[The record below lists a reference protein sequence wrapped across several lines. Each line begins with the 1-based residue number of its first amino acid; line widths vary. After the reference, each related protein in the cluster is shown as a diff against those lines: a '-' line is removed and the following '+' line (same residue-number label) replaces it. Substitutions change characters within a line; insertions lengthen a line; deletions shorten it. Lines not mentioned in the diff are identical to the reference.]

1 MNPFTESTLH
11 RMRKWNLKILEGN
24 EQSRGFGE
32 DAEVY
37 GDLWSVD
44 PGQEVGARRE
54 V

>member
-1 MNPFTESTLH
+1 
-11 RMRKWNLKILEGN
+11 MRKWNLKILGRGDWRRV
-24 EQSRGFGE
+24 QSRGQGE

-37 GDLWSVD
+37 TDLWSVD